1 MSHQDA
7 ERAGTTSAADRPDE
21 PGPANG
27 RTDNGTAADSEA
39 PGADGPT
46 AGATAAERAAPDVVT
61 QVAQLEDRW
70 RRTAAELD
78 NFRKRTARESAQ
90 QRQDERARV
99 LARWLPVVDNLELAL
114 EHAGP
119 EAKAIVDGV
128 KAVRDQALAILAEY
142 GYQRYDDVGRPF
154 DPKLHEAVGTFASPE
169 AEPGTVVHVVRPR
182 YGAGEQVLRP
192 AAVIVATEER

>member
-1 MSHQDA
+1 MAQQDA
-7 ERAGTTSAADRPDE
+7 ERAGTTSAADRPDDHA
-21 PGPANG
+21 PANG
-27 RTDNGTAADSEA
+27 RTENGTATGSGA
-39 PGADGPT
+39 ADG
-46 AGATAAERAAPDVVT
+46 TAAEESAADRAAPDVVT

-99 LARWLPVVDNLELAL
+99 LVRWLPVIDNLELAL

-119 EAKAIVDGV
+119 EAKAITDGV

-142 GYQRYDDVGRPF
+142 GYPRVDDAGQVF
-154 DPKLHEAVGTFASPE
+154 DPQRHEAVGTVASPD
-169 AEPGTVVHVVRPR
+169 AEPGTVAHVVRPR
-182 YGAGEQVLRP
+182 YGDGDQVLRP
-192 AAVIVATEER
+192 ATVIVASEER